1 MAEFSIHPVHLA
13 LKPYIRFYFLM
24 QTQDTLPSSSLLTAT
39 TDSCLLFHF
48 GSKKSNIRYEFPNS
62 PNRSYTFH
70 KHDSWLGGMHN
81 EPLNCLFGKDVNT
94 IVAIFTCVGVHHLLK
109 DNTTGIINQG
119 FSLET
124 LGLKKKFADL
134 SEKLET
140 IIDKTKAL
148 QLVETHLLNYF
159 CRLNI
164 PFSIKN
170 MSPVANY
177 ISQQKGV
184 VTIKHLEDKFH
195 ISRRWLE
202 KQFSSQIG
210 FSPKEYARITRF
222 KAIVG
227 HVMTTPS
234 VSLST
239 LISNYN
245 YYDQSHFI
253 RDFQEYAGQTPSQ
266 FFKNLLPEN
275 VANDVNSYFYRDI
288 E

>member
-1 MAEFSIHPVHLA
+1 MTEFSVHPAHLA

-24 QTQDTLPSSSLLTAT
+24 QTHNNMPHSSLLTAT
-39 TDSCLLFHF
+39 TDSCLVFHF
-48 GSKKSNIRYEFPNS
+48 GSGKSNIGYEFPNS
-62 PNRSYTFH
+62 PNKNYTFY

-81 EPLNCLFGKDVNT
+81 EPLNCLFGKEVNT
-94 IVAIFTCVGVHHLLK
+94 IVAIFTSVGVHHLLK
-109 DNTTGIINQG
+109 ANTSDIINQG
-119 FSLET
+119 FSFET
-124 LGLKKKFADL
+124 LGMQKKFTDL
-134 SEKLET
+134 AEKLEI

-148 QLVETHLLNYF
+148 QLVETYLLNYF
-159 CRLNI
+159 SRLNI
-164 PFSIKN
+164 PFSIKD

-177 ISQQKGV
+177 ICQQNGIL
-184 VTIKHLEDKFH
+184 TIKHLENKFH

-202 KQFSSQIG
+202 KQFAAQIG

-234 VSLST
+234 VSLAT
-239 LISNYN
+239 LIGDYG

-253 RDFQEYAGQTPSQ
+253 RDFQEYSGQTPSQ
-266 FFKNLLPEN
+266 FFKSLMPEN
-275 VANDVNSYFYRDI
+275 VENDVNCFFYRDI

>member
-1 MAEFSIHPVHLA
+1 MPEFSIHPAHPA
-13 LKPYIRFYFLM
+13 LKPYIRFFFLM
-24 QTQDTLPSSSLLTAT
+24 QIKEAAPSNALLTAT

-48 GSKKSNIRYEFPNS
+48 GSDKSNIWYEFPNS
-62 PNRSYTFH
+62 PNKNYTFH

-94 IVAIFTCVGVHHLLK
+94 IVAIFTSVGVHHLLK

-119 FSLET
+119 FSLEA
-124 LGLKKKFADL
+124 LGMKKRFADL
-134 SEKLET
+134 AEKLET
-140 IIDKTKAL
+140 VIEKLKAL
-148 QLVETHLLNYF
+148 QLIETYLLNYF
-159 CRLNI
+159 SQIKI
-164 PFSIKN
+164 PYSVKD

-177 ISQQKGV
+177 ICQQKGV
-184 VTIKHLEDKFH
+184 INVKQLEEKFY

-202 KQFSSQIG
+202 KQFAAQIG

-227 HVMTTPS
+227 HVITTPS

-239 LISNYN
+239 LINDYG

-253 RDFQEYAGQTPSQ
+253 RDFQEYAGQTPTQ
-266 FFKNLLPEN
+266 FFKSLIPEN
-275 VANDVNSYFYRDI
+275 IENDVNTYFYRDL